1 MVLLCQTGCD
11 PQIHPQSILCDSA
24 VNTAFHIS
32 LPRQTINLWRTGMC
46 LSSSELWYLACSRET
61 RSVSSGCLNRL
72 LPTSFSP
79 FHFAWIS
86 ANWPRT
92 FPLSLS
98 WPVEI
103 RMLTKPLREFGVIRL
118 SHRWYEC
125 VECFSEAYTYVVT
138 YLLLCQLD
146 DHKLFSNPERESQ
159 THMALK

>member
-11 PQIHPQSILCDSA
+11 FQIHPQSIRCDSA

-32 LPRQTINLWRTGMC
+32 LPHQAINLWRMGLW
-46 LSSSELWYLACSRET
+46 LSSSELWYLAHSRET

-79 FHFAWIS
+79 FHFARIS

-103 RMLTKPLREFGVIRL
+103 RMLTKPLREFGVIRPITQMVWVCWMFFRSLHICSSIFITL
-118 SHRWYEC
+118 SIRR
-125 VECFSEAYTYVVT
+125 S
-138 YLLLCQLD
+138 
-146 DHKLFSNPERESQ
+146 
-159 THMALK
+159 